1 MTVSVG
7 RVQDCPVNDVKF
19 VLLSH
24 NTVRGAA
31 GGALL
36 NAELLASEGY
46 LDRARTDAAVEPAA
60 G

>member
-1 MTVSVG
+1 M
-7 RVQDCPVNDVKF
+7 KF

-36 NAELLASEGY
+36 NAELVASEGY
-46 LDRARTDAAVEPAA
+46 LKRTRADAAATPAA
-60 G
+60 T